1 LVEDAPIFYG
11 FWTGDVPIAPL
22 EIAEETVDDALA
34 RSAHSV
40 DKTLASK
47 LMNAGVVLGTV
58 YHEDHRETGRIR
70 AFVGVRLRDEFKP
83 ADRRRFEVALKE
95 INPREIKRH
104 FSEPLISVYRC
115 ASPKFS
121 YLIQLICDDQSQLD
135 RLTDEIQDASDAVWD
150 TNTMIVA
157 KNEER
162 PFLYSSSSAE
172 QADAQVAVGL
182 ISDQGL
188 LPLVQSVRRAG
199 PDLASLFDAASV
211 EQQLTAVDLQRDL
224 AEPDGLALPEEFGPF
239 ALDLIRGALRDRA
252 SDIKNAGQALVRDCV
267 EPAHNKVVS
276 LVVREVFGDNM
287 DYFQSELKMS
297 DKLYWKWGLRV
308 WGQLVY
314 PKWNAHP
321 FLGQLLTVPEGVLWS
336 MGVVGQTRNRFA
348 HVRTSV
354 GNRELIQAAREVF
367 YHAAVVQRW
376 SEEALAVLVD
386 PAVRWRAIRESM
398 LGPKDRQV
406 TRMLEELV
414 SLREQVFAKLDEHRS
429 EMEPQMQSIADT
441 IVAIRDGQTN
451 LNEET
456 LDDLETRML
465 QVLNS
470 SRGEQAKSGF
480 SYLRKAVE
488 DLPIGVAASLL
499 ASILGGAMGLG
510 R

>member
-1 LVEDAPIFYG
+1 
-11 FWTGDVPIAPL
+11 
-22 EIAEETVDDALA
+22 
-34 RSAHSV
+34 
-40 DKTLASK
+40 
-47 LMNAGVVLGTV
+47 M
-58 YHEDHRETGRIR
+58 
-70 AFVGVRLRDEFKP
+70 
-83 ADRRRFEVALKE
+83 
-95 INPREIKRH
+95 
-104 FSEPLISVYRC
+104 
-115 ASPKFS
+115 
-121 YLIQLICDDQSQLD
+121 
-135 RLTDEIQDASDAVWD
+135 
-150 TNTMIVA
+150 
-157 KNEER
+157 
-162 PFLYSSSSAE
+162 
-172 QADAQVAVGL
+172 
-182 ISDQGL
+182 
-188 LPLVQSVRRAG
+188 
-199 PDLASLFDAASV
+199 
-211 EQQLTAVDLQRDL
+211 
-224 AEPDGLALPEEFGPF
+224 
-239 ALDLIRGALRDRA
+239 
-252 SDIKNAGQALVRDCV
+252 
-267 EPAHNKVVS
+267 
-276 LVVREVFGDNM
+276 VREVFGDNM